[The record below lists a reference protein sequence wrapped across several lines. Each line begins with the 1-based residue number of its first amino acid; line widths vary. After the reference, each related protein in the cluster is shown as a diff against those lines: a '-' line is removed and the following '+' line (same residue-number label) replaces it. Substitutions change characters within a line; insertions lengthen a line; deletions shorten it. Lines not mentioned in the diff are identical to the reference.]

1 LAVGGGVMSGAA
13 GLVLNG
19 IWAAGILIVG
29 AIIAMMIKRGLRQEF
44 PLFFSYVVF
53 QGIVSTL
60 LVVLR
65 PHYGLYFYAYWTTAL
80 LGVFVEFV
88 VIYEIFSHIFRPYET
103 LRRIGMVL
111 FRWAAL
117 VLVMVAIVTSVA
129 SGQSGLGQ
137 VMTTILALERAIRVM
152 QVGLVLFLFLFS
164 QQVGLTQRHRVFG
177 ISLGFGITA
186 AVELVLVTMITNMN
200 SGQHVGISLLSSG
213 ACVTASGVWCY
224 YMRIDEPERV
234 RVEHAIEAGRLN
246 MVVAGDIHP
255 AQQAAFLPYIEGAV
269 ERILAER
276 EQQKAF

>member
-1 LAVGGGVMSGAA
+1 MALGGGEMNGAVGP
-13 GLVLNG
+13 VLNG
-19 IWAAGILIVG
+19 IWAVGTLIIV
-29 AIIAMMIKRGLRQEF
+29 AIVVMMVKRGLRKEF

-60 LVVLR
+60 LLVLR
-65 PHYGLYFYAYWTTAL
+65 PHYAVYFYAYWTTAM

-88 VIYEIFSHIFRPYET
+88 VIYEIFSHIFRPYEA
-103 LRRIGMVL
+103 LRRIAMVL
-111 FRWAAL
+111 FRWSAL
-117 VLVMVAIVTSVA
+117 VLVMVAVVTSVA
-129 SGQSGLGQ
+129 TGQSGLSQ
-137 VMTTILALERAIRVM
+137 IMTTILALERSIRVM

-186 AVELVLVTMITNMN
+186 AVELIIVTMITNMDPT
-200 SGQHVGISLLSSG
+200 QHTGIALLSSG
-213 ACVTASGVWCY
+213 ACLTASGVWCY
-224 YMRIDEPERV
+224 YMRIEEPERV
-234 RVEHAIEAGRLN
+234 RVEHAIEAGRMN
-246 MVVAGDIHP
+246 MVVSGDIHP